1 MSLTKMLG
9 IGKSEKA
16 RFEVRV
22 TGDDGQVFVTEISMS
37 ALKNPLRDHLLVP
50 FINQVQH
57 AKGTNVACSHIEVN
71 GSPIETMA
79 DLLRP
84 LSEYVVP
91 GGTTTVQLTLELVG
105 GGSAGVRRPTFLGS
119 GSTGVVPSAT
129 EAVASIPNFAIA
141 AAAKAAADKAA
152 AKAAADKAA
161 AAKACQEAN
170 DAAAKAAAD
179 KAAAA
184 KACQEA
190 DDAQLAAA
198 LAASLVVSG
207 PVPPHPPPS
216 SAATSQSVPPAADA
230 REERGV
236 QPADTWTENAVSEWL
251 RDLGLDVHVSA
262 FADARVDGR
271 LLLKLDDEDLLELG
285 VTSKLQRKLI
295 LSRCEALPS

>member
-1 MSLTKMLG
+1 M
-9 IGKSEKA
+9 
-16 RFEVRV
+16 
-22 TGDDGQVFVTEISMS
+22 
-37 ALKNPLRDHLLVP
+37 P

-161 AAKACQEAN
+161 AAKACQEA
-170 DAAAKAAAD
+170 
-179 KAAAA
+179 
-184 KACQEA
+184 

-198 LAASLVVSG
+198 LAASLAISG
-207 PVPPHPPPS
+207 PVTPPPPPLTLVTS
-216 SAATSQSVPPAADA
+216 LATSRFIDIYNQPECIPDQLYALMTTDCHRLPLIARAHTRPAVRTDDH
-230 REERGV
+230 RL
-236 QPADTWTENAVSEWL
+236 PL
-251 RDLGLDVHVSA
+251 SA
-262 FADARVDGR
+262 TD
-271 LLLKLDDEDLLELG
+271 
-285 VTSKLQRKLI
+285 
-295 LSRCEALPS
+295 CY